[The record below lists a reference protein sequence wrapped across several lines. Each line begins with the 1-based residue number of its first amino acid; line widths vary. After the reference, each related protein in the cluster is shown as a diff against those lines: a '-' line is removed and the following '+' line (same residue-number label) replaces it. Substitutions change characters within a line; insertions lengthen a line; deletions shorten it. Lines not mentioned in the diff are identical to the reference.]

1 MATGRQWDVTVVGGA
16 NWDFLVRGPSL
27 PTRGQTVRGDA
38 FQEAPGGKGANQAVA
53 AARLGARVAFVGRV
67 GADARGDQILDRL
80 RTEGIDTEYVVRDS
94 MAATDVAVIQVGGDG
109 EKQILTAPGANGRL
123 SVADVTVA
131 RTRLE
136 RAAVLL
142 VQLEPPL
149 DVVEASVRIAH
160 DAGTR
165 VVLDPAPA
173 RPLPDSLLRR
183 VYLIRPNSDEAS
195 AITGVAVRDR
205 PTAHEAARALLD
217 RGVGAAVIEAGPAG
231 DLMVWS
237 HNGDERER
245 WLPRVPVDAID
256 ATGAGD
262 AFAAALAVMIA
273 NERPFEEAGPFASAA
288 AALTTTKLGAQA
300 ALPTRAQVEALLP
313 VVC

>member
-1 MATGRQWDVTVVGGA
+1 MANGRQWDIAVVGGA
-16 NWDFLVRGPSL
+16 NWDFLARGSSL
-27 PTRGQTVRGDA
+27 PTPGGTVRGHA

-53 AARLGARVAFVGRV
+53 AARLGARVAFVGRI
-67 GADARGDQILDRL
+67 GADARGDEIVARL
-80 RTEGIDTEYVVRDS
+80 RKEGIDTEYVVRDS

-109 EKQILTAPGANGRL
+109 EKQILTAPGANDRL
-123 SVADVTVA
+123 CVADVTAA

-136 RAAVLL
+136 HAAVLL
-142 VQLEPPL
+142 VQLEPPI

-195 AITGVAVRDR
+195 VITGVAVRDR
-205 PTAHEAARALLD
+205 ATAHEAARALLD
-217 RGVGAAVIEAGPAG
+217 RGVGAAAIQAGTDG

-237 HNGDERER
+237 RDGDERQC
-245 WLPRVPVDAID
+245 WLPHIPVDAVD

-273 NERPFEEAGPFASAA
+273 NDRPFEEAGPFASAA

-313 VVC
+313 VV